1 MWVTRHSKWNY
12 KTTKLEKFFVEK
24 IIQRCDYD
32 ETISK
37 KHRTVNGYTQLIEL
51 IKLAE
56 LSKKRIRTLRSL
68 SITIKESKSQFI
80 KQNIANDIIINKYFI
95 DLKNFLINFNEEEAF
110 KNDSLDKVEY
120 LIHSLKKHS
129 IQLEKNYFISL
140 INELKQIDFSETKEL
155 ERNIENITKLVDLII
170 PYLLHRG
177 YSISTLNEVLRRWIE
192 TKNHID
198 LDKFLGFFN
207 KQENYYEILILLG
220 NNSVVNSQLKNV
232 IYKSGEGDI
241 RKASE
246 FINDFSS
253 TKIFNPRDEVLYY
266 SCSTSDPV
274 SFVRNKYD
282 FLLKNLVIQR
292 DRKSLNIFTTFFK
305 DAYWKK
311 TPSSFKHYKNIVIN
325 GDPISVVSRKSTL
338 MLSLENNKYLA
349 FNDESSLDFINNENL
364 KKSIY
369 YYNLALGS
377 KSIEN
382 SLSLLWTTIETILP
396 YRTHKADIENV
407 RDIFSKVFG
416 FGAITRDIQYLIKRI
431 AIVNRVNKDCFKSIG
446 IDTLPKNNT
455 GKDLIIWLD
464 WLKTDSLN
472 KFKHFDAIS
481 SLLATEYMT
490 TIKPLLSGKLSC
502 ILNRVTAS
510 KESIEFQLQ
519 RIYLHRNQIVHSG
532 DYINEYT
539 NLWIHLEWY
548 IGKFLYFIVLE
559 TEINKTYNNTEEQ
572 FRHIESE
579 FEYCYS
585 YLEKNKNK
593 QCKDSDKF
601 IKRFLE
607 IDWQ

>member
-1 MWVTRHSKWNY
+1 MCNP
-12 KTTKLEKFFVEK
+12 
-24 IIQRCDYD
+24 
-32 ETISK
+32 
-37 KHRTVNGYTQLIEL
+37 G
-51 IKLAE
+51 
-56 LSKKRIRTLRSL
+56 
-68 SITIKESKSQFI
+68 
-80 KQNIANDIIINKYFI
+80 
-95 DLKNFLINFNEEEAF
+95 
-110 KNDSLDKVEY
+110 
-120 LIHSLKKHS
+120 
-129 IQLEKNYFISL
+129 
-140 INELKQIDFSETKEL
+140 TKEL
-155 ERNIENITKLVDLII
+155 ERNIENISQLVDIII
-170 PYLLHRG
+170 PYLLYKG

-192 TKNHID
+192 TRNHIN
-198 LDKFLGFFN
+198 LDKFLEFFD
-207 KQENYYEILILLG
+207 KKENYYEIIIFLG
-220 NNSVVNSQLKNV
+220 NNTIENDQLKKI

-246 FINDFSS
+246 FSADFLPI
-253 TKIFNPRDEVLYY
+253 KIFNPRDEVIYY
-266 SCSTSDPV
+266 SCFVPDPV

-282 FLLKNLVIQR
+282 LLLKNLVIQR
-292 DRKSLNIFTTFFK
+292 DRKSLNIFTSFFK

-311 TPSSFKHYKNIVIN
+311 TSSTHKYYKNIIIN

-338 MLSLENNKYLA
+338 MLSLENNKSIS
-349 FNDESSLDFINNENL
+349 FNEESSLDFIENENL

-407 RDIFSKVFG
+407 RDIFSKVFA
-416 FGAITRDIQYLIKRI
+416 FGALTRDIQYLIKRI

-446 IDTLPKNNT
+446 IDFLPKNNT
-455 GKDLIIWLD
+455 GKDLMIWLD

-472 KFKHFDAIS
+472 KFKHFNTIS
-481 SLLATEYMT
+481 GLLATEYMN
-490 TIKPLLSGKLSC
+490 TIKPLLSDKLIS
-502 ILNRVTAS
+502 IHNRITSS
-510 KESIEFQLQ
+510 KESIEFQHQ

-559 TEINKTYNNTEEQ
+559 TEINKTFTNTEEQ

-585 YLEKNKNK
+585 YLDKNRNK
-593 QCKDSDKF
+593 LCKDFDKLLN
-601 IKRFLE
+601 RFLE